1 MIRIL
6 IADDHDLVRETLAA
20 FIRDMGEFHVDQ
32 ASSFPDALSTIQDR
46 EKQGK
51 APYDLVLLDYT
62 MPGMTLPDGLTETMQ
77 AVSGKPVAIISG
89 TASPEVARGALA
101 AGAAGFLPKTMA
113 PETLMSAVQHLLDG
127 GIYTP
132 QHFLESTPATDSDV
146 QLTPREMDV
155 LRGICE
161 GKANKE
167 IARDLNVQE
176 VTVKLHVKTL
186 SRKLEARNR
195 THAAM
200 IGRDKNLI

>member
-1 MIRIL
+1 
-6 IADDHDLVRETLAA
+6 
-20 FIRDMGEFHVDQ
+20 
-32 ASSFPDALSTIQDR
+32 
-46 EKQGK
+46 
-51 APYDLVLLDYT
+51 
-62 MPGMTLPDGLTETMQ
+62 MQ

>member
-20 FIRDMGEFHVDQ
+20 FIRDMGEFHVEQ
-32 ASSFPDALSTIQDR
+32 AASFPDALSTIQDR
-46 EKQGK
+46 EKQGE

>member
-1 MIRIL
+1 MPRIL

-20 FIRDMGEFHVDQ
+20 FMRDMGSFEVDQ
-32 ASSFPDALSTIQDR
+32 AANLPDSLTLIAQN
-46 EKQGK
+46 
-51 APYDLVLLDYT
+51 APYDLILLDYT
-62 MPGMTLPDGLTETMQ
+62 MPGMTLPNGLVQTMQ
-77 AVSGKPVAIISG
+77 ATPNTPVAIISG
-89 TASPEVARGALA
+89 TASPDVARGALA

-113 PETLMSAVQHLLDG
+113 PESLISAVSHLLAG

-132 QHFLESTPATDSDV
+132 QHFLEAASSEMGAV
-146 QLTPREMDV
+146 QLTPRELDV

-176 VTVKLHVKTL
+176 VTIKLHVKTL